1 MVWSET
7 SGCVCETFMRWN
19 VQDLAGYVVGERE
32 NNKEDDGRTKT
43 VNLLPLAFSE
53 NIICEI
59 QQSNSLWKIQG

>member
-1 MVWSET
+1 
-7 SGCVCETFMRWN
+7 MRWD
-19 VQDLAGYVVGERE
+19 VQDLAGYVVGDRE

-59 QQSNSLWKIQG
+59 